1 MNRVKKRK
9 QVEIVPDAVSVSKN
23 HCLYP
28 LVFPST
34 KKMETHQLTEK
45 LSVDGV
51 ADYSNGKLNY
61 AMGFGSARFNGEKLG
76 ILGKLDGE
84 VLFGLLA
91 ALQLENRSRRKRG
104 EEVDTNEDNYTLR
117 FKSMYEILSFLKM
130 DTHSKFYY
138 EGVAK
143 SLHKIKNTTTYFF
156 DKYYDTKK
164 KAFSKELIELS
175 IFQRVSFGEGGRIT
189 IMLSKDWYDMHE
201 AYFVIAELELH
212 KKLSPTELNLWSY
225 LSPWKE
231 NIHKGGLSL
240 TRNLEDVCYK
250 LGYAKAP
257 QYSLRRKLKKALD
270 RVNAIGACLYH
281 IKFDKDLVIF
291 YNEDSYELKRILA

>member
-1 MNRVKKRK
+1 MSRVKRRK

-28 LVFPST
+28 LVFPAT
-34 KKMETHQLTEK
+34 KKMENHQLTK
-45 LSVDGV
+45 RLSVEGV

-61 AMGFGSARFNGEKLG
+61 AMGFGSASFNGEKLG
-76 ILGKLDGE
+76 ILGKMDGQ

-104 EEVDTNEDNYTLR
+104 EEVETNEDNYTLR
-117 FKSMYEILSFLKM
+117 FKSMYELLTFLKI

-143 SLHKIKNTTTYFF
+143 ALHKIKNTTLYFF
-156 DKYYDTKK
+156 DKYYDSRK
-164 KAFSKELIELS
+164 KAFSQKTVSLS
-175 IFQRVSFGEGGRIT
+175 IFQELSCPEGGPVE
-189 IMLSKDWYDMHE
+189 IMLSKRWYDMHE

-212 KKLSPTELNLWSY
+212 KKLSPIELNLWSY
-225 LSPWKE
+225 LAPFRE
-231 NIHKGGLSL
+231 NIHTNGLSL

-250 LGYAKAP
+250 FGYAKAP
-257 QYSLRRKLKKALD
+257 KHDLRRKLTRALSQ
-270 RVNAIGACLYH
+270 VNKIGACSYN
-281 IKFDKDLVIF
+281 IRFDKSHVVF
-291 YNEDSYELKRILA
+291 YNEDSYELKKILS